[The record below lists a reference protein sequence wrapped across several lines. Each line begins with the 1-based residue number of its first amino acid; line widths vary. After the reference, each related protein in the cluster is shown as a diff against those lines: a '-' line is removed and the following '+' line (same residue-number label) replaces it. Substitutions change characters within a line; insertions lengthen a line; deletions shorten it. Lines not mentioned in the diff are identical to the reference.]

1 MRTNEFLL
9 ELYRLTG
16 SGPSA
21 AFSAAAFQL
30 LNQLLPFDSGLW
42 ATFTLGSNGP
52 EEHSLYLHNLPMQ
65 MIEEYDRI
73 KQHDLLNQQAVAHCG
88 RTFNVS
94 IKSMEDQVHPAMLTH
109 ARRWHMEHTLATMI
123 LETPL
128 NLYTAFCLYRSAARR
143 PFSERERQ
151 RAEVAVPHVVQAWHL
166 NELRFLAAPPAVP
179 QGVARA
185 LALIDRFGVIHN
197 AESGIAPLLRREMPD
212 WQGPTVPATL
222 LEALRQNGSQ
232 FKGQAIAAS
241 VVRQLPDRRLLI
253 TVRART
259 AVDTL
264 TKRETTVAREFA
276 SGKTY
281 REIAKAL
288 KTSPTT
294 VRTQIQTIY
303 MKLGVSTKID
313 LARHVAHSE

>member
-1 MRTNEFLL
+1 MRSNEFLL

-21 AFSAAAFQL
+21 AFSAAAFEL
-30 LNQLLPFDSGLW
+30 LNRLLPFHSGLW

-52 EEHSLYLHNLPMQ
+52 DEHSLYLHNLSAQ
-65 MIEEYDRI
+65 MIEEYERV
-73 KQHDLLNQQAVAHCG
+73 KQYDVLNQQAVAHCG
-88 RTFNVS
+88 RTFNVT
-94 IKSMEDQVHPAMLTH
+94 IDDVKDQVHPAMLAH
-109 ARRWHMEHTLATMI
+109 ARKWRLEHTLATMI
-123 LETPL
+123 LETPV
-128 NLYTAFCLYRSAARR
+128 NLYTAFCLYRPAAQR

-151 RAEVAVPHVVQAWHL
+151 RAEAAVPHLVQAWHL
-166 NELRFLAAPPAVP
+166 SELRFLAAPSPAPREVP
-179 QGVARA
+179 RA
-185 LALIDRFGVIHN
+185 LALIDRFGIIHN
-197 AESGIAPLLRREMPD
+197 AESGVAPLLRREAPE
-212 WQGPTVPATL
+212 WQGPSVPAEL
-222 LEALRQNGSQ
+222 LEALRQNASQ
-232 FKGQAIAAS
+232 FRGHAIVAS

-253 TVRART
+253 AIRARA

-281 REIAKAL
+281 KEIAKAL

-303 MKLGVSTKID
+303 MKLGVGTKVD